1 MRLNR
6 TLLYTGV
13 FLVAIG
19 LALFVIDASSP
30 TTNQLIEALG
40 LWPLVPIATGFALVL
55 RRTSFSLASGLV
67 AAAVPGVLL
76 GGLLALSPR
85 LAVEHGV
92 WNEFRTMYEQSQQY
106 CSDIDTQVD
115 FGNVHIPMGGCS

>member
-6 TLLYTGV
+6 TLLYAGV
-13 FLVAIG
+13 FLTALGVTL
-19 LALFVIDASSP
+19 LAVDASSP

-40 LWPLVPIATGFALVL
+40 LWPLVPVAAGLALVL
-55 RRTSFSLASGLV
+55 RRTSFSLSTGLL
-67 AAAVPGVLL
+67 AAAVPGLVL

-92 WNEFRTMYEQSQQY
+92 WNELRTLYERSHHY
-106 CSDIDTQVD
+106 CSDIDSQVD

>member
-6 TLLYTGV
+6 TLLYAGV
-13 FLVAIG
+13 FLTALGVTL
-19 LALFVIDASSP
+19 LAVDASSP

-40 LWPLVPIATGFALVL
+40 LWPLVPVAAGLALVL
-55 RRTSFSLASGLV
+55 RRTSFSLSTGLL
-67 AAAVPGVLL
+67 AAAVPGLVL

-92 WNEFRTMYEQSQQY
+92 WNELRTLYERSHHS
-106 CSDIDTQVD
+106 CTDLDTQVD